1 MSLGKNIQR
10 LREAL
15 GISQSVLAQRAN
27 VKIDSL
33 RNWEQDRR
41 SPLLDTA
48 GRVAR
53 TLGVSLDELLENF
66 GEPTRLT
73 KGIPST
79 RAAADS
85 VATAKKPRGG
95 RREF

>member
-33 RNWEQDRR
+33 RNWEQDRATPR
-41 SPLLDTA
+41 IDAALRLA
-48 GRVAR
+48 FV
-53 TLGVSLDELLENF
+53 LGVTVEELAEEAPV
-66 GEPTRLT
+66 GEETP
-73 KGIPST
+73 
-79 RAAADS
+79 
-85 VATAKKPRGG
+85 AKKGRGRKG
-95 RREF
+95 K